1 MIKEFKKITKWVESQ
16 GFTVR
21 FSKCD
26 EVNYTD
32 REITLHHSQNKD
44 KMIYSFL
51 HECGHIIVSNKKS
64 YKKNFK
70 ILNKAH
76 IDGRHTKSN
85 LFKYKQLREE
95 ILAWEKGFKLSK
107 RLGIDINKEEYDK
120 YASVCFNTYIKYH
133 G

>member
-76 IDGRHTKSN
+76 IDGRHTKGN

-107 RLGIDINKEEYDK
+107 RLGIKINKEEYDK
-120 YASVCFNTYIKYH
+120 YASVCFKTYIKYH

>member
-32 REITLHHSQNKD
+32 REITLYHSQNKE

-51 HECGHIIVSNKKS
+51 HECGHIIVSNKKY

-70 ILNKAH
+70 ILHKAH
-76 IDGRHTKSN
+76 IDGRHAKSN

-95 ILAWEKGFKLSK
+95 IQAWESGFKLSEK
-107 RLGIDINKEEYDK
+107 LGIKINKEDYDK
-120 YASVCFNTYIKYH
+120 YASKCFNTYIK
-133 G
+133 

>member
-70 ILNKAH
+70 IIHKAH
-76 IDGRHTKSN
+76 IDGRHAKSN

-95 ILAWEKGFKLSK
+95 IQAWESGFKLSEK
-107 RLGIDINKEEYDK
+107 LGIKINKEDYDK
-120 YASVCFNTYIKYH
+120 YASKCFNTYIKYH

>member
-70 ILNKAH
+70 IIHKAH
-76 IDGRHTKSN
+76 IDGRHAKSN

-95 ILAWEKGFKLSK
+95 IQAWESGFKLSEK
-107 RLGIDINKEEYDK
+107 LGIKINKEDYDK
-120 YASVCFNTYIKYH
+120 YASKCFNTYIK
-133 G
+133 